1 MTWQQVSIQE
11 VILCKACA
19 DDYFVLS
26 LEGNYDIRLEHDVE
40 DGELDLILYDD
51 LFNEVSRSVGSTGEE
66 IISLLGEGDVYIQ
79 IYLQDDIQTDGV
91 SYTLSIYPTDVTL
104 EEEISYDEDRIYQ
117 DTGVD
122 ALDDGVSQKSG
133 CSVISSVV
141 NRIFLFVLSF

>member
-1 MTWQQVSIQE
+1 M
-11 VILCKACA
+11 
-19 DDYFVLS
+19 
-26 LEGNYDIRLEHDVE
+26 EHDVE

-51 LFNEVSRSVGSTGEE
+51 LNEVSRSVGSTGEE
-66 IISLLGEGDVYIQ
+66 ILSLLGEGDVYIQ

-122 ALDDGVSQKSG
+122 DLDDGVSQKNWMFSYIF
-133 CSVISSVV
+133 CCESNLFICFEFFDTSV
-141 NRIFLFVLSF
+141 